1 MDEKRAERWAG
12 LSVMGGYTVGVVG
25 LFGGVFS
32 IFNETDFV
40 GAGLCFLASALA
52 FGLIANAI
60 FRE

>member
-25 LFGGVFS
+25 IFSGVFS
-32 IFNETDFV
+32 IFNENDFV

>member
-12 LSVMGGYTVGVVG
+12 LSVMGGYIVGIVG
-25 LFGGVFS
+25 LLGGVFS
-32 IFNETDFV
+32 IFSETDFV

-60 FRE
+60 FR